1 MQFRSVLMG
10 VVAVTGLQAAMPA
23 QSETGGERLF
33 KQKCALCHVV
43 KPGAKSSIGPNLFGL
58 STRPAG
64 SLPGFQYS
72 KALSASKL
80 VWTPASLDKFV
91 AAPNK
96 IVAGTMMVVSV
107 PDPKARAAIVTYLLT
122 LK

>member
-1 MQFRSVLMG
+1 MCALPRGKTGSKEQYWPKSFRS
-10 VVAVTGLQAAMPA
+10 
-23 QSETGGERLF
+23 
-33 KQKCALCHVV
+33 
-43 KPGAKSSIGPNLFGL
+43 